1 MSYNGKVWSVSTG
14 IANET
19 IEQRLVDFELPK
31 EVMEK
36 LYIPID
42 GKVYISNGSGHT
54 AILKLDNSSGG
65 RELEMGLRIDGQTP
79 PTDWWDKGSD
89 KVQRTIKRIP
99 ADVLSYLGFGLVD
112 DQLRIKY
119 TVDTSTWSATL
130 EKISVI

>member
-42 GKVYISNGSGHT
+42 GKVYISNGSSHT